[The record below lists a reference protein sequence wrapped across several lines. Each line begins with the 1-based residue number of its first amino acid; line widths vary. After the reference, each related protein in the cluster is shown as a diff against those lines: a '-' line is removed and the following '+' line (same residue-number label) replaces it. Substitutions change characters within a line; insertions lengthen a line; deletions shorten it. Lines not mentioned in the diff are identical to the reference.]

1 MISEATGT
9 FVIVLMSMMIMT
21 KGQDFSKDKNIIA
34 FTRAG
39 ILIAARLIAGQ
50 MLVTGLTNKEMNVSS
65 EYLPG
70 TDD

>member
-39 ILIAARLIAGQ
+39 ILIAARLIAG
-50 MLVTGLTNKEMNVSS
+50 
-65 EYLPG
+65 
-70 TDD
+70 